1 MATRAAQ
8 NVIRTDSAIDELV
21 KVVEC
26 IARSLV
32 DEPEHVIVEADTKES
47 QTTLFLYVGPKDIGK
62 VIGRQGRT
70 ARALRVLLS
79 ASARKLNRSVSL
91 SLEGSDEAS

>member
-1 MATRAAQ
+1 MTIRAAQ
-8 NVIRTDSAIDELV
+8 KVAAGDSEIDELA
-21 KVVEC
+21 KVVAC

-32 DEPEHVIVEADTKES
+32 DEPEHVVLEVDTKDT
-47 QTTLFLYVGPKDIGK
+47 QTTFFLYVGPKDVGK
-62 VIGRQGRT
+62 LIGRQGRT

-91 SLEGSDEAS
+91 SLEGS